1 MTGSDY
7 AWIEP
12 VRQDLHRRMLD
23 AHLRLAELEEQAGR
37 TDAAADVLERVIC
50 LDLYAE
56 EPYRRLM
63 TIQARH
69 GRPDAVT
76 ATWQTLQR
84 RLADLDVEVDEA
96 TARLYR
102 SLAKSDASVAAPR
115 PIRLSS

>member
-1 MTGSDY
+1 MRGSSPLAKTSTAGCSTPTS
-7 AWIEP
+7 AWP
-12 VRQDLHRRMLD
+12 NSKSKP
-23 AHLRLAELEEQAGR
+23 AAA
-37 TDAAADVLERVIC
+37 DAAADVLERVIG

-76 ATWQTLQR
+76 ATWLTLQR

-102 SLAKSDASVAAPR
+102 SLTNSDASVAAPR